1 MLALIAAATAIG
13 TPATQAGRPVHVQ
26 VDRLYVT
33 PERVLSPGAL
43 LIRDGKIE
51 AVGETVS
58 APSDAI
64 VVKAAVATAGLIDAR
79 TTVGLSGILN
89 SEGHD
94 QDQLDRSEVMQ
105 PQLRALD
112 AYNAQ
117 EALVRYV
124 RGHGVTTV
132 NTGHGPGALVSGQT
146 FIVKTHGRTAD
157 QDVIRVT
164 SAVVAN
170 LGGEAGSRPGTRA
183 KQISVLR
190 AELTKVKGLKT
201 IEKSDLKS
209 QAWRGVLDRKTPLI
223 VHADRA
229 QDIASALRLQREFG
243 FVLWLEG
250 GAEIPLVMDD
260 VITAKVPVL
269 LHPTMQR
276 TYGDTAS
283 LSFEAAAKLHA
294 RNVRFAFTTGY
305 EGYVPKIRVL
315 LFEAQTAVANG
326 LPEAAALR
334 ALTVDSAS
342 VLGLSE
348 RLGTLERGKQADV
361 ALFDGDPFEY
371 TSHCVGTIIDG
382 IVYADSKQ

>member
-1 MLALIAAATAIG
+1 MLTTVLAVSALH
-13 TPATQAGRPVHVQ
+13 PMRQADRPVV
-26 VDRLYVT
+26 VTADRLYVT
-33 PERVLSPGAL
+33 PERVLSPGSI
-43 LIRDGKIE
+43 LIRGGKIE
-51 AVGETVS
+51 AVGETVDV
-58 APSDAI
+58 PSDA
-64 VVKAAVATAGLIDAR
+64 VKVRAAVATAGLIDAR

-89 SEGHD
+89 SPGHD
-94 QDQLDRSEVMQ
+94 QDQLDQSEVMQ

-112 AYNAQ
+112 AFNAQ
-117 EALVRYV
+117 EALVKYV

-146 FIVKTHGRTAD
+146 FLVKTHGRSAD
-157 QDVIRVT
+157 QDLVRVT

-183 KQISVLR
+183 KQVSVLR
-190 AELTKVKGLKT
+190 AELTRVKGLKT

-209 QAWRGVLDRKTPLI
+209 LAWRNVLDRKTPLI

-243 FVLWLEG
+243 FQLWLEG
-250 GAEIPLVMDD
+250 GAELPLVMDD
-260 VITAKVPVL
+260 VVTAKIPVL

-283 LSFEAAAKLHA
+283 LSFETAAKLHSA
-294 RNVRFAFTTGY
+294 SVRFAFTTGF

-334 ALTVDSAS
+334 ALTVEPAS
-342 VLGLSE
+342 ILGLSE
-348 RLGTLERGKQADV
+348 RIGTLERGKQGDV

-371 TSHCVGTIIDG
+371 TSHCVGTVIDG
-382 IVYADSKQ
+382 IVYDAGKQ